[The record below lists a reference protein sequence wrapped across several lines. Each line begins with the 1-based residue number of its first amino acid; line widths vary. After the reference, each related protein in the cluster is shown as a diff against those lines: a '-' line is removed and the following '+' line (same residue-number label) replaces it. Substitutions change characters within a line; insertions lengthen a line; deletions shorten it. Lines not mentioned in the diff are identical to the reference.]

1 MARATRGSR
10 RTLRSFWRP
19 LAELKMTCW
28 PSKSHHTGVTCGRPS
43 GMRVPRLAKAR
54 FWKRSAYFSGI
65 TLDIADSPGLRDSL
79 LNYGCPDYSSLSGE
93 FDLMPMTSA
102 PAGKSPRIFCLWFV
116 LFLVA
121 SPLLSQQS
129 SVQPPPTIVFMTDF
143 GVLDDSVALCKGVMY
158 GIAPNLRIVDLTHQV
173 NAFSIRDGARFLF
186 GATPYFPSGT
196 VFVAVVDPG
205 VGSSRKAVVV
215 KSKRGQFFVLPD
227 NGLMTMVED
236 RDGIESIRE
245 VTNPDWM
252 VGAKIS
258 STFHGRDIFSP
269 VGAHVARGDDWT
281 QVGPVATELVRLD
294 LKPATVDNKGLSGE
308 VIALDGPFGNL
319 ITNIS
324 ADDFL
329 QLGYQRGD
337 KLKVTIAG
345 REVEMPF
352 VRTFSDVP
360 LKQPLLFIDSRGR
373 ASFALN
379 QSNFA
384 AAYDISPP
392 QPVFI
397 PRKGH

>member
-1 MARATRGSR
+1 MRMALTSEA
-10 RTLRSFWRP
+10 
-19 LAELKMTCW
+19 
-28 PSKSHHTGVTCGRPS
+28 
-43 GMRVPRLAKAR
+43 
-54 FWKRSAYFSGI
+54 RSARN
-65 TLDIADSPGLRDSL
+65 PGL
-79 LNYGCPDYSSLSGE
+79 
-93 FDLMPMTSA
+93 
-102 PAGKSPRIFCLWFV
+102 WFAAF
-116 LFLVA
+116 LLVA
-121 SPLLSQQS
+121 SSLLAQPPA
-129 SVQPPPTIVFMTDF
+129 VAPPPTIVFMTDF
-143 GVLDDSVALCKGVMY
+143 GILDDSVALCKGVMY
-158 GIAPNLRIVDLTHQV
+158 GITPNLRIVDLTHQV
-173 NAFSIRDGARFLF
+173 NAYSIRDGARFLF
-186 GATPYFPSGT
+186 GASPYFPAGT
-196 VFVAVVDPG
+196 VFVVVVDPG

-236 RDGIESIRE
+236 QDGIEAIRE

-269 VGAHVARGDDWT
+269 VGAHIARGDAWT
-281 QVGPVATELVRLD
+281 QVGPAVKQLVRLD
-294 LKPATVDNKGLSGE
+294 LKPATVDDKRLTGE
-308 VIALDGPFGNL
+308 VIALDGPYGNL
-319 ITNIS
+319 ITNIG

-329 QLGYQRGD
+329 KLGYQLGD

-345 REVEMPF
+345 RDVEIPF

-379 QSNFA
+379 QASFA

-397 PRKGH
+397 RRKGR